1 MITRFLMEIPLLIL
15 SKVADHF
22 EKRYPR
28 IVFEVLA
35 GALFSIYFVSNIYI
49 SQGIIMLPDEW
60 FGFDGDDLYDF
71 YEVLG
76 NKLQKAY
83 MRTAMIDFLIIM
95 PLYFTVLGSWLYH
108 IASKTKNDKRLSL
121 LFAIAVIG
129 DVFETYVLQQACLE
143 HPVRLSDSLI
153 ALGSLGQKVKWIS
166 VGIGLLLTLY
176 FHAFTSRT
184 KHM

>member
-1 MITRFLMEIPLLIL
+1 MTESLLMEIPLLIL
-15 SKVADHF
+15 GKVADHF

-28 IVFEVLA
+28 IVFEVFA
-35 GALFSIYFVSNIYI
+35 GALISIFFVSNIYI
-49 SQGIIMLPDEW
+49 NQGIIMLPDEW
-60 FGFDGDDLYDF
+60 FGFDGDDLYGF
-71 YEVLG
+71 YEGLG
-76 NKLQKAY
+76 STLQKAY
-83 MRTAMIDFLIIM
+83 MRTAMIDFFIIM

-108 IASKTKNDKRLSL
+108 IASKTKHDKKLSL

-129 DVFETYVLQQACLE
+129 DLFETFVLQQACLV
-143 HPVRLSDSLI
+143 HPDRLSNSLI

-176 FHAFTSRT
+176 FHAFAKI